1 MWAGCAEALQIAT
14 GGLASFGN
22 RLTAML
28 LHQLRVAAL
37 VIVTAIATAATGP
50 HAEANLGVS
59 RGTRATKGTDLITGA
74 IVFRTIF
81 GRRIANAVRISRRKE
96 PHTDRFLW
104 AGTNIATDDRAVAA
118 RTIGVADAGSVARAI
133 RADGARVA
141 DFIPTGNGQ

>member
-1 MWAGCAEALQIAT
+1 MWAGCAEALQIAA

-28 LHQLRVAAL
+28 LHQLRVTAL
-37 VIVTAIATAATGP
+37 VIVTAIATATAGP

-74 IVFRTIF
+74 IIFRAIF
-81 GRRIANAVRISRRKE
+81 GRRIASAIRVGRREK
-96 PHTDRFLW
+96 PHTDRLLW
-104 AGTNIATDDRAVAA
+104 TGTDIATNDRAVAA
-118 RTIGVADAGSVARAI
+118 RTIGVTDSGSIARAI
-133 RADGARVA
+133 GADGARVA